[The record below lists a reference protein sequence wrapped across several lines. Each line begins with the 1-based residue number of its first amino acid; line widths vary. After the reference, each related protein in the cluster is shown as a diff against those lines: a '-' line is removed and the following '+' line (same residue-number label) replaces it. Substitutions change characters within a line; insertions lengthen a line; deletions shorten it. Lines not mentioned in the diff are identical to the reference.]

1 MHLRTPH
8 SWRVTTYLHH
18 CPSLLKSNNLGCQV
32 VLKLGQTV
40 LDLVL
45 EGGGLA
51 GRGVV
56 GASLGSE
63 GRWSFLAS
71 EFVHCTL
78 YSVQYCTSVHNCQWW
93 GRERGRKHIHQ
104 SLMVAFVVKMKKN
117 IIMYMN
123 TFYC

>member
-1 MHLRTPH
+1 MTMFRRPGG
-8 SWRVTTYLHH
+8 
-18 CPSLLKSNNLGCQV
+18 GCQV